1 VSLEGVRRSAPPCER
16 YDLRVSEPLAREL
29 ARRGIHDGR
38 VLRAIAAT
46 PRRLF
51 VPEQVVA
58 SADGD
63 HPLPIGFGQTISQ
76 PYMVAWM
83 TQALELTGN
92 ERVLEVGTGS
102 GYQAAILGRLCGRVI
117 SVELLPELAARARG
131 VLAALQIGNVEVR
144 VGDGSLGLPEDGPF
158 DRIIVT
164 AAAVQIPPA
173 LVAQLR
179 PGGRMVIPVGAAE
192 GVQHIHLLEKGM
204 DGAVDDQALFAVRF
218 VPLRSAGDGVALDSP
233 R

>member
-1 VSLEGVRRSAPPCER
+1 VSLEGVRRGAPTRER
-16 YDLRVSEPLAREL
+16 YDLRVSEPLARDL
-29 ARRGIHDGR
+29 ARMGIRDER
-38 VLRAIAAT
+38 VLRAVAET

-51 VPEQVVA
+51 IPEHLL
-58 SADGD
+58 SRADGD

-83 TQALELTGN
+83 TQALELTGT

-102 GYQAAILGRLCGRVI
+102 GYQAAILGRLCGRVL

-131 VLAALQIGNVEVR
+131 VLAALGIRNVEIR
-144 VGDGSLGLPEDGPF
+144 IGDGSLGLPEEGPF

-192 GVQHIHLLEKGM
+192 EVQYIHLLEKGM
-204 DGAVDDQALFAVRF
+204 DDAVDDQELFAVRF